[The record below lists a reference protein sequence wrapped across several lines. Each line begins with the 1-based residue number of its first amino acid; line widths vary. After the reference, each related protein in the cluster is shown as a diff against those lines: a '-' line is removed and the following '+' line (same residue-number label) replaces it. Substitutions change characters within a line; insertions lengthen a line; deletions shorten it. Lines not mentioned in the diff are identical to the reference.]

1 MLRYV
6 QGADDAK
13 NRSLPQSLFAKLLG
27 NKLGTTVDPTKVKGM
42 LAKGFGDDA
51 SNKMLK
57 AAGML
62 KGQARPPSVSQRLRT
77 KM

>member
-1 MLRYV
+1 M
-6 QGADDAK
+6 
-13 NRSLPQSLFAKLLG
+13 
-27 NKLGTTVDPTKVKGM
+27 DPTKVKGM

-62 KGQARPPSVSQRLRT
+62 KGQARSPSLSCCGCDLKLDLTWQSVVLTRFSFLASLAFSMR
-77 KM
+77 

>member
-1 MLRYV
+1 MQASASAV

-13 NRSLPQSLFAKLLG
+13 NRALPQDLFAKILG
-27 NKLGTTVDPTKVKGM
+27 SKLGKVVDPSQVKVM

-51 SNKMLK
+51 STKMLS

-62 KGQARPPSVSQRLRT
+62 KVRATLRS
-77 KM
+77 